1 MSAMKKRQYPDDDG
15 RTVADMSNVARQP
28 LLFPRP
34 SRRRPPVQADI
45 PGEKAPSEPVE
56 LSREEQRWAVLGAVK
71 AALLI
76 ALAFLVGL
84 GIVILLFLI

>member
-1 MSAMKKRQYPDDDG
+1 MKKRQYPDDDG
-15 RTVADMSNVARQP
+15 RTVADMSNVSRQP

-34 SRRRPPVQADI
+34 QRRKPSI
-45 PGEKAPSEPVE
+45 PSQESSEPVE
-56 LSREEQRWAVLGAVK
+56 LSREEQRWAVLGALK

-76 ALAFLVGL
+76 ALVFLVGL

>member
-15 RTVADMSNVARQP
+15 RTVADMSNVSRQP

-34 SRRRPPVQADI
+34 QRRRRPPPPQ
-45 PGEKAPSEPVE
+45 EKTEPLE
-56 LSREEQRWAVLGAVK
+56 LNRDEQRWAVLGALK

-76 ALAFLVGL
+76 ALVFLVGL

>member
-1 MSAMKKRQYPDDDG
+1 MKKRQYPDDDG
-15 RTVADMSNVARQP
+15 RTVADMSNVSRQP

-34 SRRRPPVQADI
+34 MRRRMPPVQQPQENA
-45 PGEKAPSEPVE
+45 EPVE
-56 LSREEQRWAVLGAVK
+56 LSRDEQRWAVLGALK

-76 ALAFLVGL
+76 ALVFLVGL